1 MRPFPLM
8 LCAAGFG
15 TRMGALTADR
25 PKPLIEVAGKTL
37 LDHAL
42 EVADAAGVT
51 QLAINLHYLGDQI
64 AAHLAGRD
72 IAWSWERGQ
81 ILETGGGLRA
91 ALPLL
96 GAGPVMSLNTDAV
109 WTGANPI
116 TQLMAAWDDAR
127 MDALL
132 LLLPANQA
140 LGHSGRGDFLLN
152 AAGQISRANGAAGPV
167 YLGAQIIRSS
177 ALLAISE
184 PVFSLNRPWDDCI
197 AKGRAYGVVHQ
208 GGWCDVGQ
216 PESIQT
222 AEALLA
228 GAHV

>member
-1 MRPFPLM
+1 M

-25 PKPLIEVAGKTL
+25 PKPLISVAGKTL

-72 IAWSWERGQ
+72 IALSWERGQ

-228 GAHV
+228 AAHV